1 MINILK
7 KGVLTGIGLGVMT
20 KYKIEEFAK
29 KTASEAKLSEEEGRK
44 FVEDLLN
51 QAKGAR
57 SSLEERVS
65 AEVKIAIDK
74 MELATR
80 NDLKTIEE
88 QLQKLQESLN
98 KSSE

>member
-20 KYKIEEFAK
+20 KEKVEEFAK
-29 KTASEAKLSEEEGRK
+29 KTAAEAKLSEEEGRK
-44 FVEDLLN
+44 FVEELLN

-57 SSLEERVS
+57 TSLEERVS
-65 AEVKIAIDK
+65 AEVKVAIDK

-80 NDLKTIEE
+80 QDLKKIEE
-88 QLQKLQESLN
+88 QIQKLQELLG
-98 KSSE
+98 KDSE